1 MSEAQWL
8 RKYETVIVTR
18 PDAGHEAHKDL
29 FEKIQTIVQK
39 HQGRHVC
46 FHLWGKRRLAYPIQ
60 KHVKGV
66 YLYHVFLADQS
77 FVTELQRML
86 RLNPIVLR
94 FLTVL
99 LAPRVDPATFD
110 FEKEGQFDS
119 LPTDT
124 SDSDRSRAT
133 TGWEAEF
140 QGRDFSS
147 AEDDEDDEE
156 EDEEDEGGPAEE
168 RSERNQDEDE
178 DEEE

>member
-1 MSEAQWL
+1 MSDVQWL

-29 FEKIQTIVQK
+29 YEKIQAMVQK
-39 HQGRHVC
+39 HQAHHVC

-66 YLYHVFLADQS
+66 YLYHVFLAGQS
-77 FVTELQRML
+77 FVQELQRML

-99 LAPRVDPATFD
+99 LDPRVNPATFD

-119 LPTDT
+119 LPTDP

-140 QGRDFSS
+140 QGREFSS
-147 AEDDEDDEE
+147 AEDEDEDEE
-156 EDEEDEGGPAEE
+156 EDEEDKEGSAEE
-168 RSERNQDEDE
+168 RPEENQDEDE
-178 DEEE
+178 EE